1 MSDFEGDGLQEVRRQ
16 GAKDLS
22 VTRRAAISRRQFL
35 AGAFRGR
42 GAALS
47 GTGGASVLFRDLAQ
61 GKAGEY
67 DRFGWN
73 EQAHTRLD
81 LSVPE
86 TAPKIQDWDNGID
99 GVLEEMANL
108 KGIEDF

>member
-1 MSDFEGDGLQEVRRQ
+1 M
-16 GAKDLS
+16 S

-67 DRFGWN
+67 ERFGWN
-73 EQAHTRLD
+73 E
-81 LSVPE
+81 
-86 TAPKIQDWDNGID
+86 
-99 GVLEEMANL
+99 
-108 KGIEDF
+108 